1 MPPDLH
7 TGQLHTLHEHGRP
20 IIPRRRSRG
29 RVDIGNIT
37 VERNRKRIES
47 TAAAPELNPPPKH
60 QTEEMPSIMSSPATR
75 RSSRGATKA
84 SNAGSTASPGPRSNK
99 RLSSSPATAIAIAQR
114 RAAAAASAAS
124 DDKADNTDDDSSVW
138 SRRPAAAAG
147 ARAGRGGGGGRG
159 GKGSRVVAPAKGSV
173 PIDPGTGLED
183 LDDFFRAATTEV
195 VAAGGV
201 EEDEGGNNSNN
212 KKKKGRGGKKVR
224 YHLFVFDV
232 YVGEEGE
239 ALLLLC
245 CSVSCLLGGS
255 RQMLK
260 RLPR

>member
-1 MPPDLH
+1 
-7 TGQLHTLHEHGRP
+7 
-20 IIPRRRSRG
+20 
-29 RVDIGNIT
+29 
-37 VERNRKRIES
+37 
-47 TAAAPELNPPPKH
+47 
-60 QTEEMPSIMSSPATR
+60 
-75 RSSRGATKA
+75 
-84 SNAGSTASPGPRSNK
+84 
-99 RLSSSPATAIAIAQR
+99 
-114 RAAAAASAAS
+114 
-124 DDKADNTDDDSSVW
+124 
-138 SRRPAAAAG
+138 
-147 ARAGRGGGGGRG
+147 
-159 GKGSRVVAPAKGSV
+159 SV

-245 CSVSCLLGGS
+245 CSVSCLLGGI
-255 RQMLK
+255 RQMLTS
-260 RLPR
+260 LPTDDSYFGAYSAP